1 MNIFKSLLRFDIFL
15 CAQEYVS
22 ERLDLINV
30 GEVIDFKGLPKKGI
44 FIRILSFI
52 FTGIRSCGVNLNT
65 SEKKEIHV
73 FLVNNSYEVRALK
86 PITKYLNQSEIVW
99 LGISAKEAEIDHNLY
114 HPFSGYLFG
123 LLFIPLLIF
132 KFLISK
138 PNEKKAVPYIFDNL
152 LYAVGFFLPY
162 SLFLKKHNIKSIYV
176 SNHNSPLSALAI
188 ELGVS
193 YKLNLTYIEHTILID
208 RWPKIKCNNFLL
220 SGELSKNNLK
230 KINDNYIDCKVE
242 LIGSPKNDELEI
254 KKKYQNDKVI
264 GIAIN
269 HADNVDKILSLVT
282 ELRLSFPN
290 KALFIRPHPAMVISK
305 GLTELL
311 IKNNVSLI
319 EPEKVLLKEFFK
331 IIDIIIVNDSGI
343 YFESGYVGIFPL
355 KYQLSENP
363 SDYSVPNNFFRKVF
377 LRTQDLIREIESFSK
392 TPEEI
397 RSEFKKVYINID
409 DENDFN
415 ATKALKQ
422 GLKNLKLI

>member
-1 MNIFKSLLRFDIFL
+1 MD
-15 CAQEYVS
+15 
-22 ERLDLINV
+22 
-30 GEVIDFKGLPKKGI
+30 
-44 FIRILSFI
+44 
-52 FTGIRSCGVNLNT
+52 
-65 SEKKEIHV
+65 
-73 FLVNNSYEVRALK
+73 
-86 PITKYLNQSEIVW
+86 
-99 LGISAKEAEIDHNLY
+99 
-114 HPFSGYLFG
+114 
-123 LLFIPLLIF
+123 
-132 KFLISK
+132 
-138 PNEKKAVPYIFDNL
+138 
-152 LYAVGFFLPY
+152 
-162 SLFLKKHNIKSIYV
+162 
-176 SNHNSPLSALAI
+176 
-188 ELGVS
+188 
-193 YKLNLTYIEHTILID
+193 
-208 RWPKIKCNNFLL
+208 
-220 SGELSKNNLK
+220 
-230 KINDNYIDCKVE
+230 
-242 LIGSPKNDELEI
+242 
-254 KKKYQNDKVI
+254 
-264 GIAIN
+264 
-269 HADNVDKILSLVT
+269 
-282 ELRLSFPN
+282 
-290 KALFIRPHPAMVISK
+290 ISK